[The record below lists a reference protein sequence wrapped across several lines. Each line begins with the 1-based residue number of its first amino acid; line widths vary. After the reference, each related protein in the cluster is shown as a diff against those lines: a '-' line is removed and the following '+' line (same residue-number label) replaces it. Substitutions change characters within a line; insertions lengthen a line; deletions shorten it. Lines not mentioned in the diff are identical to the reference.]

1 MSIESLLSTS
11 SLILCNTGIVLRVK
25 QKITQKCFIANFCH
39 QKKNPYK
46 NKHPLPIKPHILPT
60 EKDEWTYFNFF

>member
-1 MSIESLLSTS
+1 MSIESMLSTS

-39 QKKNPYK
+39 QKKKPLQK
-46 NKHPLPIKPHILPT
+46 QTPPPNKTPRSSYRKR
-60 EKDEWTYFNFF
+60 